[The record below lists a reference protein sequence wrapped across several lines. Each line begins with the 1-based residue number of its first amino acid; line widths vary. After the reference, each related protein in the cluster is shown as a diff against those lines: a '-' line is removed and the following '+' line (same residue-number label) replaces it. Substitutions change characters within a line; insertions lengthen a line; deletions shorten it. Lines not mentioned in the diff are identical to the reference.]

1 MKHSKNSLLVAT
13 IVLVLLSACGGG
25 GGGSSTSGTP
35 VATTPPAPTLPAV
48 PATPAV
54 VPGQLQTSVP
64 ALTYAASGEEYA
76 FVAAFNDFRHKLG
89 LGLLAQNAML
99 DKSAGNHLQYVLAN
113 GVNYGGSVDFN
124 AVDPAS
130 GRQMFHIETVGLPL
144 FTGVNE
150 LDRAKA
156 AGYTGTYAGESGTY
170 GGGKGA
176 SVAFEALVKT
186 VYHRA
191 GLMFQGPT
199 DIGIAVGQD
208 RSQTFVV
215 EVGFAKPQFNAS
227 DYLGVYP
234 ADHQNGVGL
243 NAGVEL
249 PNPFPDLSVFNADF
263 PTKTGYPVSVVAREW
278 AALEVVSFT
287 LTEAGAATP
296 LEVRILTR
304 DNDPQRYLGSNV
316 AFLVA
321 KAPLKPNTSYAA
333 SFSGRVDNVV
343 VNRNWTFTT
352 GQ

>member
-1 MKHSKNSLLVAT
+1 MKHSKNSLLVSVIA
-13 IVLVLLSACGGG
+13 LAFLSACGGG

-35 VATTPPAPTLPAV
+35 VATTPPAPSAPTMPA
-48 PATPAV
+48 APAV

-64 ALTYAASGEEYA
+64 ALAYAASSEEYA
-76 FVAAFNDFRHKLG
+76 FVTAFNDFRQKLG

-99 DKSAGNHLQYVLAN
+99 DKSAANHLQYVLAN
-113 GVNYGGSVDFN
+113 DVNNGGTVDFT

-130 GRQMFHIETVGLPL
+130 GRQMFHIETVGKPL

-156 AGYTGTYAGESGTY
+156 AGYAGTYAGESGTF
-170 GGGKGA
+170 GGGNGA
-176 SVAFEALVKT
+176 KVAFDALVKT

-191 GLMFQGPT
+191 GLMFQQPV

-215 EVGFAKPQFNAS
+215 EVGFAKAQFNAS

-234 ADHQNGVGL
+234 ADKQSGVGL

-249 PNPFPDLSVFNADF
+249 PNPFPDLSVWNADF
-263 PTKTGYPVSVVAREW
+263 PTRTGYPVSVVAKEGS
-278 AALEVVSFT
+278 ALEVVSFT
-287 LTEAGAATP
+287 LNEAGAATP
-296 LEVRILTR
+296 LEVRILTK
-304 DNDPQRYLGSNV
+304 DNDPQKYLASNI

-333 SFSGRVDNVV
+333 SFSGRVSNVV
-343 VNRNWTFTT
+343 VNKSWSFTT

>member
-1 MKHSKNSLLVAT
+1 MKHCKNSLLVSSVMLA
-13 IVLVLLSACGGG
+13 LLSAC

-35 VATTPPAPTLPAV
+35 VAITPPAPPLPTA
-48 PATPAV
+48 PTAPAV

-64 ALTYAASGEEYA
+64 ALAYAASSEEYA
-76 FVAAFNDFRHKLG
+76 FVTAFNDFRQKLG

-199 DIGIAVGQD
+199 DIGMAIGQD

-215 EVGFAKPQFNAS
+215 EVGFTKAQFNAS

-234 ADHQNGVGL
+234 ADHQSGVGL

-249 PNPFPDLSVFNADF
+249 PNPFPELSVFNADF
-263 PTKTGYPVSVVAREW
+263 PTKTGYPVSVLAKEW
-278 AALEVVSFT
+278 ASLEVVSFT
-287 LTEAGAATP
+287 LTEAGASSP
-296 LEVRILTR
+296 LEARILTK
-304 DNDPQRYLGSNV
+304 DNDPQKYLASNV

-343 VNRNWTFTT
+343 VNRNWSFTT